1 MPHQTACDIL
11 DVNQLNAMAQI
22 HSYYITNASELNYIN
37 QGLSDEELENTIADV
52 IYVMFIETDLF
63 NNEDD
68 EKGLENLSSNINVDN
83 SFSNIDIMLENN
95 IDITSVLDNLDF

>member
-1 MPHQTACDIL
+1 MLWHK
-11 DVNQLNAMAQI
+11 
-22 HSYYITNASELNYIN
+22 YITNANELNYIN
-37 QGLSDEELENTIADV
+37 QRISDEELENTIADIADV
-52 IYVMFIETDLF
+52 IYAMFIETYLF